1 MLIKYGST
9 FGTFVTV
16 IAYGNNS
23 QLTLKRYLGEFTNSL
38 KQSAVR
44 SKIFKTIM
52 VNVKP
57 LLRKIKV
64 PC

>member
-1 MLIKYGST
+1 MLITYGST
-9 FGTFVTV
+9 FGTFVTLTS
-16 IAYGNNS
+16 YGNNS
-23 QLTLKRYLGEFTNSL
+23 QLTLKRYLGEFTNLL

-57 LLRKIKV
+57 LLRKIKI